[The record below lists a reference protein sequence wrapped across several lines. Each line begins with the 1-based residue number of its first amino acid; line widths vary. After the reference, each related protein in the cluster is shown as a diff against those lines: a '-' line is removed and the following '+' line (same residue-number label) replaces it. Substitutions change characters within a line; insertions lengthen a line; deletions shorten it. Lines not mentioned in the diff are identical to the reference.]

1 MVQLTQSKYM
11 FSKIFVI
18 SGAVML
24 SISTGSTIDLNLK

>member
-1 MVQLTQSKYM
+1 M

-24 SISTGSTIDLNLK
+24 SISTGSTIDLEFEIALCL